1 MESPGSTLGAQRD
14 AVAALLRRP
23 PRPAPL
29 LWPAIALMA
38 GIWLSDE
45 VGAVAGASRG
55 VLLAAPVVAFA
66 LILVVRRYARGA
78 LGLNVLVVGMALA
91 VGFLRHQ
98 VAIDKPP
105 NHVASAL
112 GAEPVL
118 TRVAGRIVTAPIV
131 RPPLLLNPFLPFNP
145 PPRTQFVLA
154 LDELRVTVPPTP
166 VVGNV
171 RVNVEAADLN
181 LQLGQRVQVTGKLY
195 LPVRPQNPGEFDWS
209 RWYQQQGIDVGLSV
223 EGAEHVTVLPE
234 PPVWSYRLVTRVRSV
249 ARSLLFEPYADWE
262 GDPSGRLLDT
272 MVLGQ
277 RSAVD
282 QKINEAFLRAGGM
295 HFLAVSGFNVTLLA
309 GATWWFVRRFLR
321 QGSVVA
327 AVSAVVAILLFSLV
341 AEPNAPILRAT
352 VAGVLVALAAVTRRP
367 MCVANWLAL
376 AAGFVL
382 LCNPL
387 ELFRAG
393 FQLSFFLVAGLYV
406 FAPDMRYAFLRPD
419 RIPAPAPEPSTFTR
433 LVCQKLRRA
442 SLVLALVSMY
452 AWLISCPLVM
462 WHFQRVAPWGW
473 LGALLATPLVT
484 AITLLSFV
492 AMLAHA
498 VVPPL
503 GALVGAALHHLTDLL
518 LWLVDLF
525 NYMPHAV
532 LECQRPPLGFVA
544 ASYAALALVYVALGR
559 SARDFE
565 DVRVLPAL
573 LPLERAARTRRG
585 RLLLGV
591 AGGLAAL
598 GTLSWI
604 VWPTH
609 GAAADF
615 CVHVLAVGNGNAA
628 LLTTPDGHAAVIDV
642 GTDTNSDA
650 GQVAVDALRTAGLR
664 RVEAALLS
672 HANFDHYSG
681 LPTLWQ
687 RLPVDRWMTNAYFER
702 QASDTRAP
710 CKLLDQLPPGAPPP
724 EIVRAGDRLHVGD
737 AELEVLWPP
746 DDLDA
751 RWKANN
757 TALVVR
763 VTVAGRSI
771 LLTGDIEREA
781 MNALL
786 ESARAGRI
794 MLHAD
799 VLVTPHH
806 GQVIQRVTEAFY
818 AAVSP
823 SVVVVSTR
831 TPRPKVAL
839 AVANALGPGVRVIAT
854 RDAGAVALR
863 ITSDGRLTVET
874 PCAARERTAP
884 DPALGELGQHKPDEG
899 GAENQPGSIELQTPE
914 QHGRG
919 QREGNGRHIA
929 DRDAAKVPGHDG
941 HQRERARIHAVEHRA
956 REGGA
961 AQARHERTADRDEE
975 ERGQKDAHGGY
986 DSAGRPA
993 QHVPDE
999 RRGRENRTRR
1009 DLADGDRVQKLT
1021 FG

>member
-14 AVAALLRRP
+14 AAAALLRRP

-29 LWPAIALMA
+29 LWPAVALMA

-45 VGAVAGASRG
+45 LGVVTGAARG
-55 VLLAAPVVAFA
+55 VLLAAPVVVFA

-98 VAIDKPP
+98 VAIDRPP
-105 NHVASAL
+105 NHVVHAL
-112 GAEPVL
+112 AAEPVL

-131 RPPLLLNPFLPFNP
+131 RPPLKLNPFLPFDP

-171 RVNVEAADLN
+171 RVNVEAEGLK

-195 LPVRPQNPGEFDWS
+195 VPMQPRNPGEFDWS
-209 RWYQQQGIDVGLSV
+209 RWYEQQGIDAGLSV
-223 EGAEHVTVLPE
+223 EGAEHVAVLPE
-234 PPVWSYRLVTRVRSV
+234 PPAWGYRVVTTVRSV

-277 RSAVD
+277 RRAVD
-282 QKINEAFLRAGGM
+282 QKINDAFLRAGGM
-295 HFLAVSGFNVTLLA
+295 HFLAVSGFNVSLLA

-327 AVSAVVAILLFSLV
+327 AVSAVVAILLFALV
-341 AEPNAPILRAT
+341 AEPNAPVLRAT

-393 FQLSFFLVAGLYV
+393 FQLSFFLVAGLFV
-406 FAPDMRYAFLRPD
+406 FAPDIRYVFLRPAGV
-419 RIPAPAPEPSTFTR
+419 PALAPEPNTFLR
-433 LVCQKLRRA
+433 LVCRKLGHA

-473 LGALLATPLVT
+473 LGALLATPLVI

-503 GALVGAALHHLTDLL
+503 GAVVGVALHHMTDVL
-518 LWLVDLF
+518 LWLVGLF
-525 NYMPHAV
+525 NYMPHAIV
-532 LECQRPPLGFVA
+532 ECQRPPLGFVA

-573 LPLERAARTRRG
+573 LPLERAAHTRRG

-591 AGGLAAL
+591 AGGLVAL
-598 GTLSWI
+598 GTLSWVAWI
-604 VWPTH
+604 AWPAH
-609 GAAADF
+609 SDAAEY
-615 CVHVLAVGNGNAA
+615 CVHVLAVGNGNAT
-628 LLTTPDGHAAVIDV
+628 LLTTPDRRAAMIDV

-650 GQVAVDALRTAGLR
+650 GQVAVDALRTLGAR

-681 LPTLWQ
+681 LPTLLQ
-687 RLPVDRWMTNAYFER
+687 RLPVGRWMTNSYFAR
-702 QASDTRAP
+702 QGAP
-710 CKLLDQLPPGAPPP
+710 GEALHQLLARLPPGTPAP
-724 EIVRAGDRLHVGD
+724 EILRAGDRLRVGD

-746 DDLDA
+746 DDLA
-751 RWKANN
+751 ASWKAND

-763 VTVAGRSI
+763 VTIAGRSI

-794 MLHAD
+794 TLHAD

-806 GQVIQRVTEAFY
+806 GSVIQRVTEAFY

-831 TPRPKVAL
+831 TPRPKVVQ
-839 AVANALGPGVRVIAT
+839 AVSSALGADVRVIAT
-854 RDAGAVALR
+854 RDAGAVAVR
-863 ITSDGRLTVET
+863 ITPDGRLLVT
-874 PCAARERTAP
+874 P
-884 DPALGELGQHKPDEG
+884 
-899 GAENQPGSIELQTPE
+899 
-914 QHGRG
+914 
-919 QREGNGRHIA
+919 
-929 DRDAAKVPGHDG
+929 
-941 HQRERARIHAVEHRA
+941 
-956 REGGA
+956 
-961 AQARHERTADRDEE
+961 
-975 ERGQKDAHGGY
+975 
-986 DSAGRPA
+986 
-993 QHVPDE
+993 
-999 RRGRENRTRR
+999 
-1009 DLADGDRVQKLT
+1009 
-1021 FG
+1021 